1 LPVRLAAILRACRGS
16 EPGQD
21 PINHTAPG
29 EADFS
34 TLRAVTVIVTRR
46 ACALP
51 MPISISPWVGLIG
64 CRNFDQI
71 HDCVTRIGQ
80 GNVPAAAV
88 LGRRR
93 W

>member
-1 LPVRLAAILRACRGS
+1 MNL
-16 EPGQD
+16 
-21 PINHTAPG
+21 TALG

-34 TLRAVTVIVTRR
+34 TLRAVTATVARR
-46 ACALP
+46 TCTPPLQ
-51 MPISISPWVGLIG
+51 ISISASVGPNG

-80 GNVPAAAV
+80 GNVPVTAV
-88 LGRRR
+88 LGRAR